1 MTNLSGPRF
10 PQGLV
15 LYLASKP
22 WSFTKQSLHS
32 ILPSS
37 HVNPEWEPEIKMRAA
52 TEDAGMHCQD
62 SSLGMKDNLL
72 PAAGTAT
79 RIHPQPLPPLGIAS
93 AERNYLTETTSPSPG
108 ILHLMTNSAG

>member
-15 LYLASKP
+15 LYLATKP
-22 WSFTKQSLHS
+22 WSFTKQSLSS

-37 HVNPEWEPEIKMRAA
+37 HVNLEWEPEIKMQAGM
-52 TEDAGMHCQD
+52 EDAGMHCQD
-62 SSLGMKDNLL
+62 SSLGIKDHLL

-79 RIHPQPLPPLGIAS
+79 RTHPQPLPPLGIAW
-93 AERNYLTETTSPSPG
+93 AEGNYLTEITFPSLG